1 MEKIALT
8 VFIAVTAFVVVHATI
23 HLIKSRLNKHN

>member
-8 VFIAVTAFVVVHATI
+8 VFVAVTALVVVHAAVN
-23 HLIKSRLNKHN
+23 LIKSRLNKHN

>member
-8 VFIAVTAFVVVHATI
+8 VFIAVTAFVVVHAAVN
-23 HLIKSRLNKHN
+23 LIKSRLNKHN